1 MTAANDETPSR
12 NDDTTIRCPICGTPF
27 PPAGR
32 RRYCTNACRATA
44 HRRRHQPEPTPTTP
58 LPAPGHRRARTIYQC
73 PSCDNRAL
81 GQQRCEDCGTFMT
94 RLGYGGLCPCCD
106 EPVTLDELLNT

>member
-1 MTAANDETPSR
+1 MTAANDKTPPR
-12 NDDTTIRCPICGTPF
+12 NDHTTIPCPICGTPF

-73 PSCDNRAL
+73 PGCDTRAL
-81 GQQRCEDCGTFMT
+81 GEQRCEDCGTFMT

-106 EPVTLDELLNT
+106 EPITLDELLNT